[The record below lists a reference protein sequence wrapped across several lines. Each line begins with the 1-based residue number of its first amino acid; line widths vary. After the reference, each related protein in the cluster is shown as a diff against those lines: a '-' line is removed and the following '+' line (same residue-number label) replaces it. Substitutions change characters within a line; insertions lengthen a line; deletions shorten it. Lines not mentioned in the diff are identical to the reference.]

1 MIEHLFGRAALPLL
15 IVWLAGCAGGS
26 QAAQPTR
33 QALADPSQ
41 ASGPRQLEPPA
52 VAPVSTPSSAPA
64 VVTIAMPVYKQ
75 EMALDC
81 ETAALQMALA
91 SLGHPYSQP
100 ELFQGENPDNTLPIM
115 NADRSVKQ
123 WGNPYVRFVGNVN
136 GSDLA
141 PTGYGVYYPVI
152 LAIARSH
159 GAPGATGGEGY
170 SSADVYA
177 ALQRGRPV
185 MVWVET
191 GWERVRYPLIGTW
204 TAWDGRPIH
213 YSLIE
218 HTVTL
223 SGVSATRV
231 RVNDPWRAGSQ
242 YWIGKGDFESS
253 WGDFNNMAVI
263 F

>member
-1 MIEHLFGRAALPLL
+1 
-15 IVWLAGCAGGS
+15 
-26 QAAQPTR
+26 
-33 QALADPSQ
+33 
-41 ASGPRQLEPPA
+41 
-52 VAPVSTPSSAPA
+52 
-64 VVTIAMPVYKQ
+64 MPVYKQ
-75 EMALDC
+75 AMALDC

-91 SLGHPYSQP
+91 SLGHQFSQP
-100 ELFQGENPDNTLPIM
+100 ELFQGENPDNTLPVM

-136 GSDLA
+136 GTDLA

-152 LAIARSH
+152 LAVAQSH
-159 GAPGATGGEGY
+159 GAPAATGGEGF
-170 SSADVYA
+170 SAASVYA

-223 SGVSATRV
+223 SGVSATQV
-231 RVNDPWRAGSQ
+231 RVNDPWHAGSQ
-242 YWIGKGDFESS
+242 YWIDKADFETS
-253 WGDFNNMAVI
+253 WRDFNNMAVI

>member
-1 MIEHLFGRAALPLL
+1 
-15 IVWLAGCAGGS
+15 
-26 QAAQPTR
+26 
-33 QALADPSQ
+33 
-41 ASGPRQLEPPA
+41 
-52 VAPVSTPSSAPA
+52 
-64 VVTIAMPVYKQ
+64 
-75 EMALDC
+75 MALDC

-91 SLGHPYSQP
+91 SLGHQFSQL
-100 ELFQGENPDNTLPIM
+100 ELFLGQNPDDTLPVM

-141 PTGYGVYYPVI
+141 ATGYGVYYPVI
-152 LAIARSH
+152 LAIAQSH
-159 GAPGATGGEGY
+159 GAPAATGGEGF
-170 SSADVYA
+170 SATSVYA
-177 ALQRGRPV
+177 AIQRGRPV

-223 SGVSATRV
+223 SGVSATQV
-231 RVNDPWRAGSQ
+231 RVNDPWHVGSQ
-242 YWIGKGDFESS
+242 YWINKADFETS
-253 WGDFNNMAVI
+253 WRDFNNMAVI